1 MCCRCRHNRI
11 SLLTDESATTVA
23 KRATQSIISSW
34 LIASLKRARLKN
46 RLSGPTWRAPADSDV
61 ISHRKRR
68 RRATDKCAAASTQYS
83 TSILSSCDEMKY
95 RSTDNTRAQ
104 MILLFYSRLELNDDI
119 MSLKMKQTKTVFAS
133 FCCSSAWRGKQLQ
146 NNSLGSGG
154 SLMEITSLT
163 CRMAIK
169 SEYLS
174 PHACPVRQLPLP
186 AWCSLR
192 MARLAPLCICGRRQ
206 WHYSLSFLNL
216 IRWRRKAIN
225 FHDQPHCT
233 CRRHPCDFQPCFSTF
248 TVLPPPNRS
257 GLNSPFL

>member
-83 TSILSSCDEMKY
+83 TSMLSSCDEMKY

-119 MSLKMKQTKTVFAS
+119 MSLKMKQTKTAFAS
-133 FCCSSAWRGKQLQ
+133 FCCSSAWRSKQLQ

-154 SLMEITSLT
+154 SWMEITDMSHGHKVRISL
-163 CRMAIK
+163 A
-169 SEYLS
+169 
-174 PHACPVRQLPLP
+174 
-186 AWCSLR
+186 
-192 MARLAPLCICGRRQ
+192 ARLPGPPTASSRLMQSTNGPISTTVHLRAATVTLFSIVPKP
-206 WHYSLSFLNL
+206 HSMASESDKLS
-216 IRWRRKAIN
+216 
-225 FHDQPHCT
+225 
-233 CRRHPCDFQPCFSTF
+233 
-248 TVLPPPNRS
+248 RS
-257 GLNSPFL
+257 ATL